1 MNRVEYL
8 KKLDELELDKNRYC
22 IISGGIM
29 LLYGLRDS
37 TEDID
42 IRIKPDYF
50 EELKTRFK
58 FKKSSK
64 LDNLYELSEE
74 IEVRVLDYDESNI
87 EIYDGYPVWKLEL
100 QLEWFKEQ
108 KRDKDKQKIKIIEDY
123 FNNKRK

>member
-1 MNRVEYL
+1 MNRVEYK
-8 KKLDELELDKNRYC
+8 KKLDELKLDKNRYC

-29 LLYGLRDS
+29 LLYGLKES

-50 EELKTRFK
+50 EELKSRFK

-64 LDNLYELSEE
+64 LDNLYELSDE
-74 IEVRVLDYDESNI
+74 IEVRVLDYDDSNI
-87 EIYDGYPVWKLEL
+87 EMYDGYPVWKLEL

-108 KRDKDKQKIKIIEDY
+108 KRDKDIEKIKIIEN
-123 FNNKRK
+123 FLKHRVK

>member
-22 IISGGIM
+22 IISGEIM
-29 LLYGLRDS
+29 LLYGLRKY

-50 EELKTRFK
+50 EELKTRFM

-74 IEVRVLDYDESNI
+74 IEVRVLDYDDSNI
-87 EIYDGYPVWKLEL
+87 EMYDGYPVCKLEL

-108 KRDKDKQKIKIIEDY
+108 KRDKDKEKIKIIED
-123 FNNKRK
+123 FLNNKRK

>member
-108 KRDKDKQKIKIIEDY
+108 KRDKDKQKIKIIEDF

>member
-29 LLYGLRDS
+29 LLYGLREY

-50 EELKTRFK
+50 EELKTRFM

-74 IEVRVLDYDESNI
+74 IEVRVLDYDDSNI
-87 EIYDGYPVWKLEL
+87 EMYDGYPVWKLEL

-108 KRDKDKQKIKIIEDY
+108 KRDKDKEKIKIIED
-123 FNNKRK
+123 FLNNKRK

>member
-87 EIYDGYPVWKLEL
+87 EIYDGYSVWKLEL

-108 KRDKDKQKIKIIEDY
+108 KRDKDKQKIKIIEDF
-123 FNNKRK
+123 FNNRRK

>member
-29 LLYGLRDS
+29 LLYGLREY

-50 EELKTRFK
+50 EELKTRFM

-74 IEVRVLDYDESNI
+74 IEVRVLDYDDSNI
-87 EIYDGYPVWKLEL
+87 EMYDGYPVWKLEL

-108 KRDKDKQKIKIIEDY
+108 KRDKDKEKIKIIED
-123 FNNKRK
+123 FLKNKLK

>member
-1 MNRVEYL
+1 MNRVKYL

-29 LLYGLRDS
+29 LLYGLREY

-50 EELKTRFK
+50 EELKTRFM

-74 IEVRVLDYDESNI
+74 IEVRVLDYDDSNI
-87 EIYDGYPVWKLEL
+87 EMYDGYPVWKLEL

-108 KRDKDKQKIKIIEDY
+108 KRDKDKQKIKIIEDF

>member
-8 KKLDELELDKNRYC
+8 KKLDELNLDKNRYC

-29 LLYGLRDS
+29 LLYGLRES

-50 EELKTRFK
+50 EELKTKFE
-58 FKKSSK
+58 FKKSTK
-64 LDNLYELSEE
+64 LDNLYELSDE
-74 IEVRVLDYDESNI
+74 IEVRVLDYDDANI
-87 EIYDGYPVWKLEL
+87 EMYDGYPVWKLEL

-108 KRDKDKQKIKIIEDY
+108 KRDKDKEKIKIIED
-123 FNNKRK
+123 FLKIRR